1 MISFAITI
9 NRSQTQSLKYVGIYL
24 FQSIISHGQLYVALS
39 RVTSKKK
46 LKILIIDDES
56 KYSNTTKNVVY
67 KEVFHNV

>member
-56 KYSNTTKNVVY
+56 KYLNTTKNVVY

>member
-9 NRSQTQSLKYVGIYL
+9 NRSQTQSLRYVGIYL

>member
-9 NRSQTQSLKYVGIYL
+9 NRSQIQSLKYVGIYL